1 MKLYTPLWSI
11 GDPSEMLV
19 ALGQLEKS
27 GVDYTL
33 LTQKTIGIR
42 PSDLFKIMK
51 ILKIE
56 PEEVTDWGGYLR
68 MENGKPVSGISMKS
82 LDVLGDTYR
91 AVFYVQGVGN
101 ITAATDNP
109 ELHDP
114 ELLILPYSGLY
125 DAKKEEIL
133 NEYASFLGFKVS

>member
-1 MKLYTPLWSI
+1 MKLYIPLWSI

-19 ALGQLEKS
+19 ALGQLGKS

-56 PEEVTDWGGYLR
+56 PEEVTDWDGYLR
-68 MENGKPVSGISMKS
+68 MENGKVVSGISMKS
-82 LDVLGDTYR
+82 LDVAGDSYR
-91 AVFYVQGVGN
+91 MVFYVQGVGN

-125 DAKKEEIL
+125 DTKKEEIL